1 MHQSLRITILLR
13 VTIVAER
20 AELYRVM
27 SPVIKEGRKRAP
39 QTSPW
44 CDYRCL
50 TVQLAGARARNMIS
64 SFTTGSAAA
73 PRRPDLSKTH
83 AARVQEAYSSKTLCT
98 RPRVPMGLDIDEM
111 LPATADQAQRLKD
124 ADLGKAVTRLEM
136 QLVEVLYSRTTAHF
150 GEHRVL
156 KSAFNKFDT
165 DNSGAIDFNEFKH
178 ALEYIGL
185 HTQESGLP
193 GNGGMP
199 EVVLEALFRKYDQ
212 DGSGQLEYM
221 EFVNALLANKDVGQ
235 LG

>member
-1 MHQSLRITILLR
+1 MEDKNASVKKNLSGDTN
-13 VTIVAER
+13 
-20 AELYRVM
+20 
-27 SPVIKEGRKRAP
+27 
-39 QTSPW
+39 
-44 CDYRCL
+44 RCL

-111 LPATADQAQRLKD
+111 MPATADQAQRLKD

>member
-1 MHQSLRITILLR
+1 M
-13 VTIVAER
+13 
-20 AELYRVM
+20 
-27 SPVIKEGRKRAP
+27 
-39 QTSPW
+39 
-44 CDYRCL
+44 
-50 TVQLAGARARNMIS
+50 
-64 SFTTGSAAA
+64 
-73 PRRPDLSKTH
+73 
-83 AARVQEAYSSKTLCT
+83 
-98 RPRVPMGLDIDEM
+98 
-111 LPATADQAQRLKD
+111 
-124 ADLGKAVTRLEM
+124 
-136 QLVEVLYSRTTAHF
+136 
-150 GEHRVL
+150 L